1 MHSPLDAI
9 WHFVHVA
16 AMKSSVFW
24 GASLTSAVVRAI
36 DLPFQFYPNCVD
48 DLLSTNQVCN
58 TTLSPPE
65 RAAALVAA
73 LTPEEKLQNIVSKS
87 LGAPRIGLPAYN
99 WWSEALHGVAY
110 APGTQFWQ
118 GDGPFNS
125 STSFPMPLLMAATFD
140 DELLEK
146 IAEVIGIEGRAFG
159 NAGFSGLDYWTP
171 NVNPF
176 KDPRWGRGSET
187 PGEDVLLVKRYA
199 AAMIKGLEGPVPEK
213 ERRVV
218 ATCKHYAANDFED
231 WNGAT
236 RHNFNA
242 KISLQDMAEYYFMPF
257 QQCVR
262 DSRVGSIMCAYN
274 AVNGVPSCA
283 SPYLLQT
290 ILREHWNWTEHNN
303 YITSDCEAVLDVSLN
318 HKYAAT
324 NAEGT
329 AISFEAGMDT
339 SCEYEGSSDIPGAW
353 SQGLLKESTVDRA
366 LLRLYEGIVRAG
378 YFDGKQSLYSSLG
391 WADVNKPS
399 AQKLSL
405 QAAVDGTVLLKNDGT
420 LPLSDLLDKSRPK
433 KVAMIG
439 FWSDA
444 KDKLRGGYSGTA
456 AYLHTPAYAAS
467 QLGIPFSTASGPIL
481 HSDLASNQSWTD
493 NAMAAAK
500 DADYILYFGGID
512 TSAAGETKDRY
523 DLDWPGAQLS
533 LINLLTTLSKPLIV
547 LQMGDQLD
555 NTPLLSNPKINAILW
570 ANWPGQDGG
579 TAVMELVT
587 GLKSPAGRLPVT
599 QYPSNFTE
607 LVPMTDMAL
616 RPSAGNSQLGR
627 TYRWYKT
634 PVQAF
639 GFGLHYTTFSPK
651 FGKKF
656 PAVIDVD
663 EVLEGC
669 DDKYLDTCPLP
680 DLPVVVENRGNRTS
694 DYVALAFVSAPGV
707 GPGPWPIKTL
717 GAFTRLRGVKG
728 GEKREG
734 GLKWNLGNLARHD
747 EEGNTVV
754 YPGKYEV
761 SLDEPPKARLRF
773 EIVRGGKGKG
783 KVKGKGKAA
792 QKGGVVLD
800 RWPKPPKGQE
810 PPAIERV

>member
-1 MHSPLDAI
+1 
-9 WHFVHVA
+9 
-16 AMKSSVFW
+16 MKSSVVW
-24 GASLTSAVVRAI
+24 GVSLATTVARAI

-48 DLLSTNQVCN
+48 DLLSSNQVCN

-73 LTPEEKLQNIVSKS
+73 LTPEEKLQNIISKS

-110 APGTQFWQ
+110 APGTQFWK
-118 GDGPFNS
+118 GDGTFNS
-125 STSFPMPLLMAATFD
+125 STSFPMPLLMAASFD

-187 PGEDVLLVKRYA
+187 PGEDILLVKRYA

-318 HKYAAT
+318 HGYAAT

-366 LLRLYEGIVRAG
+366 LLRLYEGIIRAG
-378 YFDGKQSLYSSLG
+378 YFDGNRSVYSSLG
-391 WADVNKPS
+391 WEDVNKPA
-399 AQKLSL
+399 AQQLAL

-420 LPLSDLLDKSRPK
+420 LPLSHLLGRTTTTTK
-433 KVAMIG
+433 KIALIG

-444 KDKLRGGYSGTA
+444 PDKLRGGYSGTA
-456 AYLHTPAYAAS
+456 AFLHTPAYAAR
-467 QLGIPFSTASGPIL
+467 QLNIPFTTASGPIL
-481 HSDLASNQSWTD
+481 QPDLASNQSWASD
-493 NAMAAAK
+493 ALAAAK
-500 DADYILYFGGID
+500 EADYILYFGGVD

-523 DLDWPGAQLS
+523 DLNWPGAQLS
-533 LINLLTTLSKPLIV
+533 LIKLLSELNKPLIV
-547 LQMGDQLD
+547 IQMGDQLD

-579 TAVMELVT
+579 TAVMQLVT
-587 GLKSPAGRLPVT
+587 GIKSPAGRLPVT
-599 QYPSNFTE
+599 QYPTNFTE
-607 LVPMTDMAL
+607 LVPMTDMGL
-616 RPSAGNSQLGR
+616 RPGVGNSHLGR
-627 TYRWYKT
+627 TYRWYQT
-634 PVQAF
+634 PVQPF
-639 GFGLHYTTFSPK
+639 GFGLSYTTFSAS
-651 FGKKF
+651 FDRF
-656 PAVIDVD
+656 PNKIDID
-663 EVLEGC
+663 DILEKC
-669 DDKYLDTCPLP
+669 NNPYPDTCPLP
-680 DLPVVVENRGNRTS
+680 PLPITVHNTGNRTS

-707 GPGPWPIKTL
+707 GPAPYPIKTL
-717 GAFTRLRGVKG
+717 AAFTRLREVKA
-728 GEKREG
+728 GERRRGRLE
-734 GLKWNLGNLARHD
+734 WNLGNLARHD
-747 EEGNTVV
+747 EQGNTVV
-754 YPGKYEV
+754 YPGVYEV
-761 SLDEPPKARLRF
+761 LLDEPTRARVRF
-773 EIVRGGKGKG
+773 EVRER
-783 KVKGKGKAA
+783 
-792 QKGGVVLD
+792 GVVLD
-800 RWPKPPKGQE
+800 RWPAPPRGNE
-810 PPAIERV
+810 PPAL